1 MSKLS
6 LLQREELVSLGRA
19 AEWVR
24 SRSGRK
30 THVSSI
36 HRWAL
41 RGCRGRKLETVLI
54 GRVRMT
60 SKEALCRF
68 FEEPASS
75 PSQEP
80 SATATS
86 VEKARP
92 QSSQVGRDVEQLH
105 QRLFNQQHPR
115 RGA

>member
-1 MSKLS
+1 MSKPS

-30 THVSSI
+30 THVSTL

-54 GRVRMT
+54 GRERMT

-86 VEKARP
+86 VEKVRP
-92 QSSQVGRDVEQLH
+92 QSAQVGREVEQLH
-105 QRLFNQQHPR
+105 QRLFNQQHQLK
-115 RGA
+115 GV

>member
-1 MSKLS
+1 MATPSS
-6 LLQREELVSLGRA
+6 LQREELVSLGRA

-30 THVSSI
+30 THVSTL

-54 GRVRMT
+54 GRERMT

-86 VEKARP
+86 VEKVRP
-92 QSSQVGRDVEQLH
+92 QSAQVGREVEQLH
-105 QRLFNQQHPR
+105 QRLFNQQHQLK
-115 RGA
+115 GV